1 MTYLFLKQ
9 RINANATSTLLSIA
23 CKNPFK
29 LYYVTRHIDNKK
41 GRPFRKRPTTTI
53 APPRLPFSPPPRQRP
68 QPLAPR
74 AVRPDGCHTPLCGQR
89 PQAPS
94 GIQESTA
101 TTAPPRRLVVAANG
115 VTYYSYRD
123 PSLSLRMTADGGT
136 PRSRSRSR
144 SRSRPRSSTL
154 DPSSHDSPAGHSK
167 CHIFR

>member
-1 MTYLFLKQ
+1 MLLPLFCPF
-9 RINANATSTLLSIA
+9 A
-23 CKNPFK
+23 CKKPFK

-89 PQAPS
+89 SQAPS

-123 PSLSLRMTADGGT
+123 PSLSLRMTLKAGLSD
-136 PRSRSRSR
+136 PD
-144 SRSRPRSSTL
+144 PRSSIPRRQALPSRQPPATL
-154 DPSSHDSPAGHSK
+154 TPAGRVYKGTIHI
-167 CHIFR
+167 CHLIADMLS

>member
-1 MTYLFLKQ
+1 MLLPLFCPF
-9 RINANATSTLLSIA
+9 A
-23 CKNPFK
+23 CKNHFK

-68 QPLAPR
+68 QPLAPS
-74 AVRPDGCHTPLCGQR
+74 AVRLDGCHTPLCGQR

-101 TTAPPRRLVVAANG
+101 TTAPPRRLVVTANG

-123 PSLSLRMTADGGT
+123 PSLCGDPAEGLQV
-136 PRSRSRSR
+136 SRGW
-144 SRSRPRSSTL
+144 PLACT
-154 DPSSHDSPAGHSK
+154 
-167 CHIFR
+167 